1 MSHSAITERADEYI
15 YWVNRHACKGCD
27 CDLCCVEGIPGG
39 YGNTRGPCPSPGS
52 QGRGRV
58 PWKGVAGICSS
69 PDFSVEQAFLN
80 PYCGPGP
87 GLGAGDK
94 ASNGKTGSAFM
105 KLAFRRV
112 MQEEGNPHRVG
123 GTLIGRRGKRRFE
136 GRGEAPELWPS
147 SESTLGLLTA

>member
-1 MSHSAITERADEYI
+1 MRAKAVTVICAVWKESQAAMGTQEAR
-15 YWVNRHACKGCD
+15 VPALGAR
-27 CDLCCVEGIPGG
+27 EGAG
-39 YGNTRGPCPSPGS
+39 SPGKES
-52 QGRGRV
+52 QGSV
-58 PWKGVAGICSS
+58 P
-69 PDFSVEQAFLN
+69 PLTFLVN
-80 PYCGPGP
+80 KHFLIPYCGPGP